1 MVPKQFSDVVVLE
14 RLRLIERQ
22 LRTLADI
29 EANPDR
35 GVVEQLAVERILTQL
50 VDLAVGINLHIVGS
64 LGNVAPTDAAESFRE
79 AAAQGVIP
87 RALAEALIPSVGMR
101 NVLIHEYVRVDEQRV
116 NKAVPLALEQFER
129 YVQSVARWLAAH
141 AG

>member
-1 MVPKQFSDVVVLE
+1 MLPRQFGDVVVLE
-14 RLRLIERQ
+14 RLQLIERQ

-29 EANPDR
+29 EANPER

-64 LGNVAPTDAAESFRE
+64 LGHVAPTDAAESFRK

-87 RALAEALIPSVGMR
+87 RSLADALIPSVGMS
-101 NVLIHEYVRVDEQRV
+101 NVLIHESVRVDEQRV

-129 YVQSVARWLAAH
+129 YAQSVARWLAGH

>member
-1 MVPKQFSDVVVLE
+1 MVPRQFSDVVVLE

-29 EANPDR
+29 EANPER

-64 LGNVAPTDAAESFRE
+64 LGYVAPTDAAESFRE

-87 RALAEALIPSVGMR
+87 RSLAEALIPSVGMR
-101 NVLIHEYVRVDEQRV
+101 NVLIHEYVRVDEQ
-116 NKAVPLALEQFER
+116 
-129 YVQSVARWLAAH
+129 
-141 AG
+141 

>member
-1 MVPKQFSDVVVLE
+1 MVPRQFSDVVVLE

-29 EANPDR
+29 EANPER

-64 LGNVAPTDAAESFRE
+64 LGHVAPTDAAESFRE

-87 RALAEALIPSVGMR
+87 RSLAEALIPSVGMR

-129 YVQSVARWLAAH
+129 YVQSVARWLAAQ
-141 AG
+141 AD